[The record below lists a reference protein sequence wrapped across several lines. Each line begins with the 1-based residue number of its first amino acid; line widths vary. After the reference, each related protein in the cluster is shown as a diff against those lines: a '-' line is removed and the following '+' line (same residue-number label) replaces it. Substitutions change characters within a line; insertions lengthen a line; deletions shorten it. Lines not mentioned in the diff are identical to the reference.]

1 LSITKYRWCTG
12 RPSLCRKT
20 VLCHAAGPLPRISY
34 LSGGKFLSLEKQAF
48 MEQTG
53 TKSFSEIISGNK
65 PVLVDFS
72 AEWCGPCKMMP
83 PILKELKSKLGDAV
97 TILKMDIDRNPALS
111 ASYQIQSVP
120 TLIVFRNGQ
129 IRWRQSGVMPAG
141 QLQSVLEGILRQG

>member
-1 LSITKYRWCTG
+1 
-12 RPSLCRKT
+12 
-20 VLCHAAGPLPRISY
+20 
-34 LSGGKFLSLEKQAF
+34 